1 MSTTT
6 PNANAANV
14 HNDAECGDA
23 PNGVVIEAGNDDG
36 ASGATGKRK
45 RDGDELVG
53 TEAALADAGDKYTN
67 EKAIYVF
74 NKHKRTAEAL
84 GAKYR
89 ENTMNKYR
97 YWYIP
102 GDVSA
107 LNRDILIL
115 RFGKKPVD
123 TPMPPP
129 AKRPHVSNQASSS
142 SSSSSSSPPSMTP
155 IQPSIEPSQV
165 SPALS
170 AILKCNKQL
179 LQEFTSLSAKLT
191 KAISQSP

>member
-23 PNGVVIEAGNDDG
+23 PNGVVIEAVNDDD
-36 ASGATGKRK
+36 ASVATGKRK
-45 RDGDELVG
+45 RDGDDPVG
-53 TEAALADAGDKYTN
+53 TEAALADAGGKYTK

-74 NKHKRTAEAL
+74 NKHKKTAQAL
-84 GAKYR
+84 GAKFR
-89 ENTMNKYR
+89 ENTMTRYR

-102 GDVSA
+102 EDVSE
-107 LNRDILIL
+107 LNRDILIR

-129 AKRPHVSNQASSS
+129 AKRAHVSNPSMTSSPMTSSS
-142 SSSSSSSPPSMTP
+142 SSVTP
-155 IQPSIEPSQV
+155 IQPNIEPSQV